1 MEFVIIIT
9 AVLLIIPLGY
19 AVRTRGRGKEQPAKS
34 SGNALDTGGIIQ
46 AVIAPCRV
54 IISRSLGSLAVA
66 DVIGVCKNYR
76 TGADSL
82 YSLRKRVRQ
91 RYDLKSNRESEG
103 VYLNYM
109 IEAAEKIA
117 ETTRHIIVSP
127 SFRISISDKCEIQV
141 LQKLIDKI
149 EVKDFDLQ
157 AVADNKD
164 FLEHLI
170 ARRSKSMG
178 SEDFNDGAQ
187 AYSYLTM
194 LFYLHTFINSYSRTI
209 NIYSNRSCDMK
220 KNDMQSR
227 LR

>member
-19 AVRTRGRGKEQPAKS
+19 AVRTRGRGKEAPAKS
-34 SGNALDTGGIIQ
+34 SENASDVSGIIQ
-46 AVIAPCRV
+46 AVIVPCRV
-54 IISRSLGSLAVA
+54 IISRSLGSLAEA
-66 DVIGVCKNYR
+66 DVIDVCKNYR
-76 TGADSL
+76 MGADSL
-82 YSLRKRVRQ
+82 FALRKKIGQ
-91 RYDLKSNRESEG
+91 TFDLKSNRESEG

-117 ETTRHIIVSP
+117 ETARHIVISP

-141 LQKLIDKI
+141 LQQVIDRI
-149 EVKDFDLQ
+149 EDKDFDLP

-170 ARRSKSMG
+170 AERSKSMAI
-178 SEDFNDGAQ
+178 EDFNDGAQ

-194 LFYLHTFINSYSRTI
+194 LFYLHTFLNSYFRTVT
-209 NIYSNRSCDMK
+209 IYSEVV
-220 KNDMQSR
+220 
-227 LR
+227 